1 MVLVILNLGRG
12 TLQEGF
18 HFVTV
23 QLQLEGNSKTSQFQG
38 SLPAAPNIIDLY
50 RRWQLLYDL
59 IYSARSINI
68 GLRLSQL
75 TDEDIK
81 IDEADVTHV
90 SDADFSNVC
99 EELQNQIDNWLDT
112 EAFRNIDRQLR
123 MRLSHDDEIR
133 VIIQTEDNLL
143 RKLPWHIWRF
153 FRDYRL
159 AEVALSP
166 IEFEPESQTKSSALR
181 VRILAILGDSTG
193 IDTDADKKLLSSL
206 SDDVETVFLV
216 EPKRHELDEQLWDK
230 RGWDILFFAGHSHSR
245 NDGETGH
252 IYINPTE
259 SLTIPQF
266 KNALKKAIECGLQ
279 LAIFN
284 SCDGL
289 GLAQQ
294 LDDLHIPQMI
304 VMREPV
310 PDKVAQ
316 EFLKRF
322 LRGFADGKS
331 FYLAVR
337 EAREQLQG
345 LENEF
350 PGASWLPVICQNP
363 AELPPRWID
372 LGGTPRCPYKGLSAF
387 RQEDKSVFFGREAF
401 TQRLLEAVKKKPLVA
416 VIGPSG
422 RGKSSVVF
430 AGLIP
435 YLLKEPDNWQIAHFR
450 PGKRPLDALA
460 AALLTLQSTQA
471 VAGNEGEPQIN
482 QAERVS
488 ASDALRAIRAAC
500 PYCVAEPQAQDS
512 AGALRQCPKGTLRE
526 RPLGSS
532 ELEHRLFEIHQL
544 ATELRSNKD
553 TLTQFIARI
562 SSTNPKSIVLVADQ
576 FEELYTLCPDFEERE
591 SFLDCVLGAVYN
603 APCFKLVLTLRS
615 DFYGYAQSYRAF
627 NDALENNCLNLGPMN
642 EQELGEAI
650 AHPAYSL
657 GVTLETG
664 LIERILNDVGKKTR
678 KQAENSQHKS
688 PPDKLPL
695 LEFALKQLWTEA
707 IKHRTRQLTN
717 QAYDEIGGI
726 QEALGK
732 YAKEVYDKIAQEY
745 HPKQIRRVFTQL
757 VRPGETTGTEDTRRL
772 ATRQEIGEE
781 NWELVTRLNSED
793 MRLVVIGYEEA
804 TSEETVEVVHEALI
818 LGWGRLREWMKSD
831 RTFRTWQERLRGAM
845 RQWEVTNN
853 DEGALLHG
861 ASLAEAEDWL
871 QQRREEVSPSERVFI
886 ELSLGLRDRLRREE
900 QERRQRELEQ
910 ERKARKAA
918 QTRTGVAIASTIL
931 VSAAAIFAINQWNQV
946 QKQYKNAAL
955 QAESKTASGI
965 LQLDGLIENIKV
977 GKKLRQLI
985 HSGEAEPYT
994 RIQIVTGLLKAV
1006 YDVREQN
1013 RLIGHKAQV
1022 IGVSFS
1028 PDGQTIASAGFEHTV
1043 KLWKRNGSLL
1053 TTLTGHKAWVINVS
1067 FSPDRQTI
1075 ASASSDHT
1083 VKLWK
1088 RDGSLL
1094 TTLTGHQ
1101 APVTGVSFSPDRQTI
1116 ASASYDKTVKLWK
1129 QDGNL
1134 IATLTG
1140 HQAPVTGVSF
1150 SPDGQTIASASFDK
1164 TVKLWRRDGTLITTL
1179 IGQKSSMTGV
1189 SFSPDGQTI
1198 ASTSVDN
1205 TVKLWRR
1212 DGSLL
1217 TTFTGHKAPVNFA
1230 SFSPDGQTIAST
1242 SVDQTVKL
1250 WRRDG
1255 RLITTLTGHKST
1267 VTGVSFSPD
1276 GQTIASGSMDHTV
1289 KLWRRDSSLMTTLT
1303 GQKSPMIGVSISQDG
1318 RIINSASV
1326 DNTVKPW
1333 RWDGRFITTFTV
1345 DKARVIGVSF
1355 SPDGQTIASASVN
1368 NTVKLWRRDGTLITT
1383 LTGHKAPVIGV
1394 SFGPD
1399 GQTIASTSFDK
1410 TVKLWRR
1417 DGTLITTLTGQKA
1430 PVIGVSFSPDGQT
1443 IASASYDKTLKLWR
1457 RDGSLINTLTGH
1469 SDWVNSVSFSP
1480 DGQTIASASN
1490 DKTIKLW
1497 KRDGS
1502 LINTLTGHSNWVN
1515 SVSFSPDGQ
1524 TIASASN
1531 DTTVKLWRRDGSLI
1545 NTLTGHNA
1553 QVIDVSFSRDGQTI
1567 ASASLDNTIKLWRRD
1582 GSLMTT
1588 LTGHNAPVV
1597 GVSFSPDGQ
1606 MLASAGVD
1614 GKVIL
1619 WNFNLDDLL
1628 RRGCNWARE
1637 YLKNPNNGMS
1647 KDDPQRRIC
1656 DDIN

>member
-1 MVLVILNLGRG
+1 MNKLVILNLGRG

-18 HFVTV
+18 DFVTV
-23 QLQLEGNSKTSQFQG
+23 VLQSEENSKTSQFQG
-38 SLPAAPNIIDLY
+38 SLPAAPDILDLY

-90 SDADFSNVC
+90 SDADFYKLC

-166 IEFEPESQTKSSALR
+166 IEFEPESQTKSSAQR

-193 IDTDADKKLLSSL
+193 IDIDADKKLLSSL
-206 SDDVETVFLV
+206 SNDVETVFLV
-216 EPKRHELDEQLWDK
+216 EPKRPEIDEQLWDK
-230 RGWDILFFAGHSHSR
+230 RGWDILFFAGHSFSR

-259 SLTIPQF
+259 SLTIPQL
-266 KNALKKAIECGLQ
+266 KNALKTAIERGLQ

-345 LENEF
+345 LETEF

-401 TQRLLEAVKKKPLVA
+401 THRLLEAVNKKPLVA

-435 YLLKEPDNWQIAHFR
+435 YLLKKPDNLQIAHFR

-460 AALLTLQSTQA
+460 TALLTLQSTQA
-471 VAGNEGEPQIN
+471 VAGNE
-482 QAERVS
+482 
-488 ASDALRAIRAAC
+488 
-500 PYCVAEPQAQDS
+500 AEPQLNPSVRA
-512 AGALRQCPKGTLRE
+512 
-526 RPLGSS
+526 LGSS
-532 ELEHRLFEIHQL
+532 KLEHHLFQIHQL
-544 ATELRSNKD
+544 ATELRSDKNA
-553 TLTQFIARI
+553 LTQFIARI

-591 SFLDCVLGAVYN
+591 SFLDCVLEAVYN

-664 LIERILNDVGKKTR
+664 LIERILNDVGKKTH

-707 IKHRTRQLTN
+707 IKHRTCQLTN

-732 YAKEVYDKIAQEY
+732 YAEEVYNKIAQEY
-745 HPKQIRRVFTQL
+745 QPKQIRRVFTQL

-772 ATRQEIGEE
+772 ATRQEIGQE

-793 MRLVVIGYEEA
+793 MRLVVIGYDEA

-861 ASLAEAEDWL
+861 TSLAEAEDWL
-871 QQRREEVSPSERVFI
+871 QQRREEISPSEQVFI
-886 ELSLGLRDRLRREE
+886 ELSLGLRDRLQREE

-910 ERKARKAA
+910 ERKARQAA

-955 QAESKTASGI
+955 QAKSKTASGI
-965 LQLDGLIENIKV
+965 LELDGLIENIKA

-994 RIQIVTGLLKAV
+994 RIQVVTGLLKAV

-1013 RLIGHKAQV
+1013 RLIGHSAQV

-1028 PDGQTIASAGFEHTV
+1028 PDGQTIASAGF
-1043 KLWKRNGSLL
+1043 
-1053 TTLTGHKAWVINVS
+1053 
-1067 FSPDRQTI
+1067 
-1075 ASASSDHT
+1075 DHT

-1094 TTLTGHQ
+1094 TTLPSERYANTGHKAWVINVSFSPDGQTIASASSDYTVKLWKRDGSLLNTLTGHQ
-1101 APVTGVSFSPDRQTI
+1101 APVTSVSFSPDRQTI

-1179 IGQKSSMTGV
+1179 IGQKGAMTGV

-1198 ASTSVDN
+1198 ASASVDQ

-1212 DGSLL
+1212 DGNLL

-1255 RLITTLTGHKST
+1255 RLITTFTGHKSA

-1289 KLWRRDSSLMTTLT
+1289 KLWRQDSSLMTTLPSERYANT
-1303 GQKSPMIGVSISQDG
+1303 GQKSPMIGVSISRDG
-1318 RIINSASV
+1318 QIINSASV

-1333 RWDGRFITTFTV
+1333 RWDGRFITTFTGHESP
-1345 DKARVIGVSF
+1345 VIGVSF

-1368 NTVKLWRRDGTLITT
+1368 NTVKLQRLDGILITSIA
-1383 LTGHKAPVIGV
+1383 GHKAPVIGV
-1394 SFGPD
+1394 SFSPD

-1417 DGTLITTLTGQKA
+1417 DGRLITTFTGHKA

-1443 IASASYDKTLKLWR
+1443 IASASYDKTVKLWR
-1457 RDGSLINTLTGH
+1457 RDGSLINTLPSERYANTGH

-1490 DKTIKLW
+1490 DKTVKLW
-1497 KRDGS
+1497 RRDSS
-1502 LINTLTGHSNWVN
+1502 LINTLTGHSDWVN

-1553 QVIDVSFSRDGQTI
+1553 QVIGVSFSPDGQTI

-1588 LTGHNAPVV
+1588 LPSERYANTGHNAPVV

-1606 MLASAGVD
+1606 MLASAGAD

-1628 RRGCNWARE
+1628 RRGCSWARD

-1656 DDIN
+1656 DDIS

>member
-1 MVLVILNLGRG
+1 MSKLVILNLGRG
-12 TLQEGF
+12 TLQSGF
-18 HFVTV
+18 PLVTV
-23 QLQLEGNSKTSQFQG
+23 VLQSDGNSHWRQFQG

-68 GLRLSQL
+68 GLRLSAL

-112 EAFRNIDRQLR
+112 EAFRNIDCQLR

-166 IEFEPESQTKSSALR
+166 IEFQPESQTKSSALK

-230 RGWDILFFAGHSHSR
+230 RGWDILFFAGHSSSR
-245 NDGETGH
+245 NDGQTGH

-259 SLTIPQF
+259 NLTIPQF
-266 KNALKKAIECGLQ
+266 KNALQKAIERGLQ

-322 LRGFADGKS
+322 LKGFADGKS

-372 LGGTPRCPYKGLSAF
+372 LGGTPRSPYKGLSAF

-435 YLLKEPDNWQIAHFR
+435 YLLKESDNWQIAHFR

-471 VAGNEGEPQIN
+471 GGDHEAELQIN
-482 QAERVS
+482 R
-488 ASDALRAIRAAC
+488 DH
-500 PYCVAEPQAQDS
+500 
-512 AGALRQCPKGTLRE
+512 

-532 ELEHRLFEIHQL
+532 EMEHRLFQIHQL
-544 ATELRSNKD
+544 ATELRSNKNA
-553 TLTQFIARI
+553 LTQFIVRI

-650 AHPAYSL
+650 AHPACSL

-664 LIERILNDVGKKTR
+664 LIERILNDVGKKTHN
-678 KQAENSQHKS
+678 QAENSQHKS

-732 YAKEVYDKIAQEY
+732 YAEEVYDKIAQEY

-757 VRPGETTGTEDTRRL
+757 VHPGETTGTEDTRRL

-793 MRLVVIGYEEA
+793 MRLVVIGYDEA

-831 RTFRTWQERLRGAM
+831 RTFRTWQERLRGAI

-861 ASLAEAEDWL
+861 IPLAEAEDWL
-871 QQRREEVSPSERVFI
+871 QQRREEISPSERVFI

-900 QERRQRELEQ
+900 EERRQRELEQ

-918 QTRTGVAIASTIL
+918 QTRTTVAITSTIL
-931 VSAAAIFAINQWNQV
+931 VSTAAIFAINQWNQV

-955 QAESKTASGI
+955 QAESKTASEI
-965 LQLDGLIENIKV
+965 LQLDGLIENIKA

-985 HSGEAEPYT
+985 NSGEAEPYT
-994 RIQIVTGLLKAV
+994 QMQVVTGLLKVV

-1013 RLIGHKAQV
+1013 RFIGHSAPV
-1022 IGVSFS
+1022 INVSFS
-1028 PDGQTIASAGFEHTV
+1028 PDGQTIASAGF
-1043 KLWKRNGSLL
+1043 
-1053 TTLTGHKAWVINVS
+1053 
-1067 FSPDRQTI
+1067 
-1075 ASASSDHT
+1075 DHT
-1083 VKLWK
+1083 VKLWR

-1101 APVTGVSFSPDRQTI
+1101 AWVINVSFSPDGQTIASASLDKTVKLWRRDGSLLTTLTGHQAAVSSVSFSPDRQTI

-1140 HQAPVTGVSF
+1140 HKAPVTGVSF
-1150 SPDGQTIASASFDK
+1150 SPDGQTIASAS
-1164 TVKLWRRDGTLITTL
+1164 L
-1179 IGQKSSMTGV
+1179 
-1189 SFSPDGQTI
+1189 
-1198 ASTSVDN
+1198 DN

-1217 TTFTGHKAPVNFA
+1217 TTFTGHKGPVMNVSFSPDGQTIASASYDKTVKLWRRDGSLLTTLTGHAPMAGV

-1242 SVDQTVKL
+1242 S
-1250 WRRDG
+1250 
-1255 RLITTLTGHKST
+1255 S
-1267 VTGVSFSPD
+1267 
-1276 GQTIASGSMDHTV
+1276 DHTV
-1289 KLWRRDSSLMTTLT
+1289 KLWRRDSRLITTLTGHKAPVSGVSFSPDGRTIASASWDHTVKLWRHDASFLTTLT
-1303 GQKSPMIGVSISQDG
+1303 GQKAPVIGISFSPDG
-1318 RIINSASV
+1318 QLMTSVSV

-1333 RWDGRFITTFTV
+1333 KWNERVLTTFTGHN
-1345 DKARVIGVSF
+1345 AHVIGVSF
-1355 SPDGQTIASASVN
+1355 SPDGQTIASASVD
-1368 NTVKLWRRDGTLITT
+1368 NTVKLWRRDGRLLTT

-1394 SFGPD
+1394 SFSRD

-1417 DGTLITTLTGQKA
+1417 NGTLITTFTGHNAQ
-1430 PVIGVSFSPDGQT
+1430 VIGVSFSPDGQT
-1443 IASASYDKTLKLWR
+1443 IASASYDKTVKLWR
-1457 RDGSLINTLTGH
+1457 RDGTLLTTLTGH

-1480 DGQTIASASN
+1480 DGQTIASASY
-1490 DKTIKLW
+1490 DKTVKLW
-1497 KRDGS
+1497 RQDGS
-1502 LINTLTGHSNWVN
+1502 LINTLPAERYANTGHSDWVN

-1524 TIASASN
+1524 TIASASQ
-1531 DTTVKLWRRDGSLI
+1531 DTTVKLWRRDGRLLT
-1545 NTLTGHNA
+1545 TLTGHNA
-1553 QVIDVSFSRDGQTI
+1553 PVIGVSFSPGGQTI

-1582 GSLMTT
+1582 GSLIAT

-1597 GVSFSPDGQ
+1597 GVSFSPNGQ
-1606 MLASAGVD
+1606 MLASAGAD

-1628 RRGCNWARE
+1628 KRGCYWARE